1 MMPGIL
7 QSVLGLGAIVALA
20 WVFSENRRAFPLG
33 TVIVG
38 IAIQLGLALLLLKV
52 PLARQGILALNGVVE
67 ALTQATAAGTSFVFG
82 YVGGGKPPF
91 EVTNPANAYS
101 LAFQAL
107 PLVLVISALSALL
120 WYWRVL
126 DRVTKGFSFLL
137 RKSMRLGGA
146 VGLATAANAFL
157 GMVESP
163 LLIRPYLRKLSR
175 AELFMVMTVGL
186 ATVAGTVLVLYAS
199 FLQNTVPGAL
209 GHILVAS
216 LISLPAAILVSR
228 VMLPEAEGE
237 VPTGVG
243 DDVPYLEYQSSM
255 DAVTQGT
262 MEGLTLL
269 LNILA
274 MLIVMV
280 ALVALANILL
290 GLLPDVAGAA
300 LTAQRIMGWVFSPL
314 VWLMGV
320 PAGEMQTAGQ
330 LMGEK
335 TILNEFIAYV
345 DLGNLPPGT
354 LSERSTLIMV
364 YAMCGFANFGSVGI
378 MIGGMTAMAPERR
391 AEIVSLALRAL
402 VSGTL
407 ATSMTGA
414 IVGIVT

>member
-1 MMPGIL
+1 MLAAVGVIF
-7 QSVLGLGAIVALA
+7 AL
-20 WVFSENRRAFPLG
+20 
-33 TVIVG
+33 VG
-38 IAIQLGLALLLLKV
+38 DLLL
-52 PLARQGILALNGVVE
+52 
-67 ALTQATAAGTSFVFG
+67 
-82 YVGGGKPPF
+82 
-91 EVTNPANAYS
+91 
-101 LAFQAL
+101 
-107 PLVLVISALSALL
+107 
-120 WYWRVL
+120 
-126 DRVTKGFSFLL
+126 
-137 RKSMRLGGA
+137 
-146 VGLATAANAFL
+146 
-157 GMVESP
+157 
-163 LLIRPYLRKLSR
+163 
-175 AELFMVMTVGL
+175 
-186 ATVAGTVLVLYAS
+186 
-199 FLQNTVPGAL
+199 
-209 GHILVAS
+209 
-216 LISLPAAILVSR
+216 LPAAILVSR
-228 VMLPEAEGE
+228 VMLPEAEEE

>member
-1 MMPGIL
+1 MLPGIL
-7 QSVLGLGAIVALA
+7 QSVLGLGAIVTLA
-20 WVFSENRRAFPLG
+20 WMLSENRRAFPLG
-33 TVIVG
+33 TVVIG

-52 PLARQGILALNGVVE
+52 PLARQGILALNGIVT
-67 ALTQATAAGTSFVFG
+67 ALTDATQAGTSFVFG

-91 EVTNPANAYS
+91 DVINPANSYS

-126 DRVTKGFSFLL
+126 DWVTKGFSFVLQ
-137 RKSMRLGGA
+137 KTMRLGGA
-146 VGLATAANAFL
+146 VGLATAANTFL
-157 GMVESP
+157 GMVEAP
-163 LLIRPYLRKLSR
+163 LLIRPYLQKLSR
-175 AELFMVMTVGL
+175 SELFMVMTVGL
-186 ATVAGTVLVLYAS
+186 STVAGTVLVLYAS

-216 LISLPAAILVSR
+216 LVSLPAAILIAR
-228 VMLPEAEGE
+228 VMLPEEHGE
-237 VPTGVG
+237 VPTAVG
-243 DDVPYLEYQSSM
+243 DDVPYLEYESSM

-262 MEGLTLL
+262 MEGLKLF
-269 LNILA
+269 LNIMA
-274 MLIVMV
+274 MLVVMV

-290 GLLPDVAGAA
+290 GLLPDMAGAP

-320 PAGEMQTAGQ
+320 PASEMQTAGQ

-345 DLGNLPPGT
+345 HLGNLAPGT
-354 LSERSTLIMV
+354 LSERSSLIMV

-378 MIGGMTAMAPERR
+378 MIGGMTAMAPERC

-414 IVGIVT
+414 IIGLVI

>member
-52 PLARQGILALNGVVE
+52 PLARQGILALNSVVE

-290 GLLPDVAGAA
+290 GLLPDVAGAT

>member
-1 MMPGIL
+1 MPGIL

>member
-52 PLARQGILALNGVVE
+52 PLARQGILALNSVVE

>member
-1 MMPGIL
+1 MSLGIL
-7 QSVLGLGAIVALA
+7 QSVLGLGAIVGLA
-20 WVFSENRRAFPLG
+20 WAMSENRRSFPLG
-33 TVIVG
+33 TVLIG

-52 PLARQGILALNGVVE
+52 PLARQGILALNGVVT
-67 ALTQATAAGTSFVFG
+67 ALTDATQAGTSFVFG

-91 EVTNPANAYS
+91 EVTDPANAYS

-126 DRVTKGFSFLL
+126 DWVTKGFSALL
-137 RKSMRLGGA
+137 QKSMQLGGA
-146 VGLATAANAFL
+146 VGLATAANALL
-157 GMVESP
+157 GMVEAP
-163 LLIRPYLRKLSR
+163 LLIRPYLQKLSR
-175 AELFMVMTVGL
+175 SELFMVMTVGL

-199 FLQNTVPGAL
+199 FLQDTVPGAL

-216 LISLPAAILVSR
+216 LISLPAAILIAR
-228 VMLPEAEGE
+228 VMLPEEHGE

-243 DDVPYLEYQSSM
+243 DDVPYLEYESSM

-262 MEGLTLL
+262 MEGLKLL
-269 LNILA
+269 LNIMA
-274 MLIVMV
+274 MLVVMV

-290 GLLPDVAGAA
+290 GLLPDVAGAP

-320 PAGEMQTAGQ
+320 PASEMQTAGQ

-345 DLGNLPPGT
+345 DLGHLPEGS
-354 LSERSTLIMV
+354 LSPRSTLIMV

-378 MIGGMTAMAPERR
+378 MIGGMTAMVPERR
-391 AEIVSLALRAL
+391 AEIVSLALRSL

-414 IVGIVT
+414 IIGIVT